1 MPFDLGILGIGASVL
16 DSILGSSSAHDAN
29 RTNIKLSREQRA
41 WEEKMSNTAVQ
52 RRRADIEAAGFNPV
66 LAATGAGASTP
77 TGSAPTVEPTWRSGA
92 AGSAVQAALA
102 ANQVKLVQAQT
113 EDTTAAARVKKVE
126 AELREALL
134 PQEKEFRANRFVES
148 VEWDD
153 LRTKILRSQDVQSAA
168 ESERLSKTV
177 DSLVAM
183 AKQQAEAGKLDLDAL
198 RNIAQVGGIEA
209 GKMQQV
215 LKMIFD
221 FLRTTANKP

>member
-41 WEEKMSNTAVQ
+41 WKKKCPTRPCN
-52 RRRADIEAAGFNPV
+52 ADAPTSKQLDLIQYLQQLE
-66 LAATGAGASTP
+66 GASTP

-153 LRTKILRSQDVQSAA
+153 LRTKNPTEPRRPISG
-168 ESERLSKTV
+168 
-177 DSLVAM
+177 
-183 AKQQAEAGKLDLDAL
+183 GK
-198 RNIAQVGGIEA
+198 
-209 GKMQQV
+209 
-215 LKMIFD
+215 
-221 FLRTTANKP
+221 RTTLKNGRFACGDGKAAS

>member
-16 DSILGSSSAHDAN
+16 DSILGSSSAHEN

-77 TGSAPTVEPTWRSGA
+77 TGSAPVEPTWRSGA

-113 EDTTAAARVKKVE
+113 EDTTAAARVKK
-126 AELREALL
+126 AETLFPLFNV
-134 PQEKEFRANRFVES
+134 PPK
-148 VEWDD
+148 
-153 LRTKILRSQDVQSAA
+153 
-168 ESERLSKTV
+168 
-177 DSLVAM
+177 
-183 AKQQAEAGKLDLDAL
+183 
-198 RNIAQVGGIEA
+198 
-209 GKMQQV
+209 
-215 LKMIFD
+215 
-221 FLRTTANKP
+221 

>member
-1 MPFDLGILGIGASVL
+1 MAKRRSRIGCP
-16 DSILGSSSAHDAN
+16 SSTRRQSSQTRPGTNRRHD
-29 RTNIKLSREQRA
+29 
-41 WEEKMSNTAVQ
+41 
-52 RRRADIEAAGFNPV
+52 
-66 LAATGAGASTP
+66 
-77 TGSAPTVEPTWRSGA
+77 
-92 AGSAVQAALA
+92 
-102 ANQVKLVQAQT
+102 
-113 EDTTAAARVKKVE
+113 AAARVKKVE

-168 ESERLSKTV
+168 ESERLSKRV